1 MDAYREGLI
10 KLQVFEKILNDL
22 HVFVSREELKKLAQ
36 MSTGGDNEIN
46 YVVIADAMHLPKVFE
61 GGETGRYLDKV
72 SKLKMKITGAK
83 VTDKK
88 IQNQTLGELNII
100 TGSLT
105 ARPKTQYQQPC

>member
-1 MDAYREGLI
+1 
-10 KLQVFEKILNDL
+10 
-22 HVFVSREELKKLAQ
+22 

-88 IQNQTLGELNII
+88 IQN
-100 TGSLT
+100 
-105 ARPKTQYQQPC
+105 